1 MKQRVSGGK
10 SLVAIMGIGA
20 GLYLAMHLV
29 VAAAF
34 ADVGHQGD

>member
-1 MKQRVSGGK
+1 
-10 SLVAIMGIGA
+10 MGIGA